1 MTIVIYILLSIFTIL
16 KIIEICTTKKN
27 NKFDIYIGVPG
38 SGKTTFA
45 AWLSKYDL
53 KHKRNVYSNVPI
65 KDTYKIEKTDIG
77 NFLLEHGSLII
88 DEAGIDYNNRNSTKK
103 TSKNYMSDEE
113 IKFYKYH
120 RHFDMDIHIFSQA
133 LDVDVTLRRL
143 SSEIYLVKK
152 SFIPFCIKRK
162 RILYRIGID
171 KETRQLR
178 DEYYFQL
185 FGTRYIFSPILWKL
199 FNSHTTY
206 ELPTKDFKKYE

>member
-1 MTIVIYILLSIFTIL
+1 MIIVIYIVLGVFVIA
-16 KIIEICTTKKN
+16 KIIEIFTTKKN
-27 NKFDIYIGVPG
+27 NLFDIYIGVPG

-45 AWLSKYDL
+45 AWLTKRDL
-53 KHKRNVYSNVPI
+53 KKKRNVYCNVPI
-65 KDTYKIEKTDIG
+65 KDTYKIDKNDIG
-77 NFLLEHGSLII
+77 NYLLEHGSLII
-88 DEAGIDYNNRNSTKK
+88 DEAGIDYNNRNSSKK
-103 TSKNYMSDEE
+103 NSKNYMSDEE

-120 RHFDMDIHIFSQA
+120 RHFDMDVHIFSQA
-133 LDVDVTLRRL
+133 LDVDITLRRL

-152 SFIPFCIKRK
+152 SMIPFCIKRK

-185 FGTRYIFSPILWKL
+185 FGSRLIFSPKLWNM

-206 ELPTKDFKKYE
+206 DLPIKEFEKY

>member
-1 MTIVIYILLSIFTIL
+1 MIILIYIVLSVFVIS
-16 KIIEICTTKKN
+16 KIIEIFTTKKN
-27 NKFDIYIGVPG
+27 NLFDIYIGVPG

-45 AWLSKYDL
+45 AWLTKRDL
-53 KHKRNVYSNVPI
+53 KKKRNVYCNVPI
-65 KDTYKIEKTDIG
+65 KDTYKIDKSDIG
-77 NFLLEHGSLII
+77 NYLLEHGSLII
-88 DEAGIDYNNRNSTKK
+88 DEAGIDYNNRNSSKK
-103 TSKNYMSDEE
+103 NSKNYMSDEE

-143 SSEIYLVKK
+143 ASEIYLVKK
-152 SFIPFCIKRK
+152 SIIPFCIKRK

-185 FGTRYIFSPILWKL
+185 FGSRLIFSPKVWKM

-206 ELPTKDFKKYE
+206 ELPVKEFKKY

>member
-1 MTIVIYILLSIFTIL
+1 MIILVYLVLGVFVIA
-16 KIIEICTTKKN
+16 KIIEIFTTKKN
-27 NKFDIYIGVPG
+27 NLFDIYIGVPG

-45 AWLSKYDL
+45 AWLTKRDL
-53 KHKRNVYSNVPI
+53 KKKRDVYCNVPI
-65 KDTYKIEKTDIG
+65 KDTYKINRSDIG
-77 NFLLEHGSLII
+77 HYLLEHGSLII
-88 DEAGIDYNNRNSTKK
+88 DEAGIDYNNRSSINKK
-103 TSKNYMSDEE
+103 SSKYMTEEE

-120 RHFDMDIHIFSQA
+120 RHFDMDVHFFSQA

-143 SSEIYLVKK
+143 ASEIYLVKR
-152 SFIPFCIKRK
+152 SMLPFCIKRK

-185 FGTRYIFSPILWKL
+185 FGSRHIFSPKLWKM

-206 ELPTKDFKKYE
+206 ELPIKEFEKY

>member
-1 MTIVIYILLSIFTIL
+1 MIIVIYIILSVFVIA
-16 KIIEICTTKKN
+16 KIIEIFTTKRN
-27 NKFDIYIGVPG
+27 NLFDIYIGVPG

-45 AWLSKYDL
+45 AWLTKRDL
-53 KHKRNVYSNVPI
+53 KKKRNVYCNVPI
-65 KDTYKIEKTDIG
+65 KNTYKIDKNDIG
-77 NFLLEHGSLII
+77 NYLLEHGSLII
-88 DEAGIDYNNRNSTKK
+88 DEAGIDYNNRTSTKK
-103 TSKNYMSDEE
+103 NSKNYMSDEE

-133 LDVDVTLRRL
+133 LDVDITLRRL
-143 SSEIYLVKK
+143 ASEIYLVKK
-152 SFIPFCIKRK
+152 SMIPFCIKRK

-185 FGTRYIFSPILWKL
+185 FGSRLIFSPKVWKM

-206 ELPTKDFKKYE
+206 DLPVKEFEKY